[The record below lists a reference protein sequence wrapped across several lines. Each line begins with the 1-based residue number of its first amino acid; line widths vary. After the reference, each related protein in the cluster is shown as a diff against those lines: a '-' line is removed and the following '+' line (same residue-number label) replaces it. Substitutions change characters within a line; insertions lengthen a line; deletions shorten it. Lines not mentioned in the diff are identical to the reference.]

1 MSLNENLILD
11 SSKAFSYYP
20 DKASVDHW
28 VENIIKRLNSTQVTA
43 QFLDFNP
50 VKEPFGN
57 NPNTLINK
65 YIQFTSNEGHSFW
78 GYWQPAHKS
87 PSPLLI
93 NLPGYGGCISNHPQI
108 NDDGYHILHIAPL
121 GYVTPT
127 SINDHLFL
135 DSGKWPVLHNT
146 AMGLAGGY
154 EDWLL
159 DCLLALSWAEKLP
172 EVNPTRISLFGT
184 SQGGGTALLLTS
196 ILPDKFKCV
205 CADLPFLTGFPL
217 TNLQGDAYN
226 ILQESYSLLEENV
239 FWKNLGYIDT
249 LSHAHRIKIP
259 TMLSSGGMDTVCPSS
274 TIEELFKRLNCTK
287 QYTYLSQGVH
297 THSRESMFLFRSW
310 LALFA

>member
-1 MSLNENLILD
+1 MILNDKLTIN
-11 SSKAFSYYP
+11 SSKAFSFYP
-20 DKASVDHW
+20 SQISIANWVD
-28 VENIIKRLNSTQVTA
+28 NIIQRLNSTYITA
-43 QFLDFNP
+43 EFLDFIP
-50 VKEPFGN
+50 IKESFGN

-65 YIQFTSNEGHSFW
+65 YIQFTTEDGHSFF

-87 PSPLLI
+87 PAPLLI

-127 SINDHLFL
+127 SINDYLFL
-135 DSGKWPVLHNT
+135 PNGKWPVLHNS
-146 AMGLAGGY
+146 AIGIAGGY
-154 EDWLL
+154 EDWIL

-172 EVNPTRISLFGT
+172 EVDSTRISLFGT

-196 ILPDKFKCV
+196 ILPDRFRCV

-217 TNLQGDAYN
+217 TNLQGDAYS
-226 ILQESYSLLEENV
+226 ILQESYSFLEEDI
-239 FWKNLGYIDT
+239 FWKNVGYIDT

-259 TMLSSGGMDTVCPSS
+259 TMLSSGGMDTVCPSVA
-274 TIEELFKRLNCTK
+274 IEKLFEKLNCTK
-287 QYTYLSQGVH
+287 QYTYLSQGIH

-310 LALFA
+310 LSLYA